1 MCGEINS
8 ASETGIDLVEIW
20 RNGYSIAELW
30 GFSKPVSRG
39 STPDNT
45 HLILWGILEI
55 VEYQVNRNA
64 GHAYLRDRLRNGDWI
79 AMGFLE
85 PKTPKSRLEIL
96 PPIKDAKF
104 GRKQSA
110 IGDGVR
116 NYVDVRIVHARAL
129 AGRKKAIDEAP

>member
-39 STPDNT
+39 SAPDNT
-45 HLILWGILEI
+45 HLILWGILGI
-55 VEYQVNRNA
+55 VEYQVDRNA

-79 AMGFLE
+79 AMGVSGAE
-85 PKTPKSRLEIL
+85 NAEVTPGNPPTDNGCEI
-96 PPIKDAKF
+96 
-104 GRKQSA
+104 RS
-110 IGDGVR
+110 
-116 NYVDVRIVHARAL
+116 
-129 AGRKKAIDEAP
+129 KAISDW

>member
-39 STPDNT
+39 SAPDNT
-45 HLILWGILEI
+45 HLILWGILGI
-55 VEYQVNRNA
+55 VEYQVDRNA

-85 PKTPKSRLEIL
+85 PKTPKSRLEVI
-96 PPIKDAKF
+96 PQIKDAKF

-110 IGDGVR
+110 IGDGVI

-129 AGRKKAIDEAP
+129 VERSKDDD